1 RSRTMTKQTFIKGTI
16 ILIIAGM
23 ITRFLG
29 FINRLVVARM
39 MGEEGVGLYNMALP
53 TLFLIINFAQIGLP
67 IAISKRD
74 SEAEA
79 KHDHQKLK
87 CILVTSPIITVI
99 TSVIFTI
106 GMILAAPFIASTLL
120 TDARTIF
127 PLLAISP
134 IVPIIAIS
142 SVLKGYFQGK
152 QNMKPQSFALVIE
165 QIVRIS
171 FVALIIKWL
180 LSRGI
185 EYAAAGAMF
194 SVILGELA
202 SLMFMIYIFK
212 HKKTVK

>member
-1 RSRTMTKQTFIKGTI
+1 MTKQTFIKGTI

-23 ITRFLG
+23 ITRLLG

-39 MGEEGVGLYNMALP
+39 MGEEGVGLYNMSLP
-53 TLFLIINFAQIGLP
+53 TLVLIINLTQISLT
-67 IAISKRD
+67 IAISKRV
-74 SEAEA
+74 SAAEA
-79 KHDHQKLK
+79 NHDQLK
-87 CILVTSPIITVI
+87 VTQINVISLLIT
-99 TSVIFTI
+99 
-106 GMILAAPFIASTLL
+106 GMIFAVPFIASTLL
-120 TDARTIF
+120 TDERTIF
-127 PLLAISP
+127 QLLAISP

-185 EYAAAGAMF
+185 E
-194 SVILGELA
+194 
-202 SLMFMIYIFK
+202 
-212 HKKTVK
+212 

>member
-1 RSRTMTKQTFIKGTI
+1 MTKQTFIKGTI

-53 TLFLIINFAQIGLP
+53 TLFLIINLAQIGLP
-67 IAISKRD
+67 IAISKRV

-79 KHDHQKLK
+79 KHDQQKVKLL
-87 CILVTSPIITVI
+87 LVIPPIITRI
-99 TSVIFTI
+99 TSVILTI
-106 GMILAAPFIASTLL
+106 GMLRAAPFIASTLL
-120 TDARTIF
+120 PHELSLF

-134 IVPIIAIS
+134 IAPIIAIS

-171 FVALIIKWL
+171 FVALI
-180 LSRGI
+180 
-185 EYAAAGAMF
+185 
-194 SVILGELA
+194 
-202 SLMFMIYIFK
+202 
-212 HKKTVK
+212 